1 MSHPLP
7 VRLRRFTR
15 SLMALLALLLSLT
28 VLPAGVA
35 SAQAGDRGARPNLV
49 DLEDEV
55 MCIVCER
62 PLSTSA
68 GDAADDQRSVIQGFI
83 DEGLTKQQVKDRLVA
98 EYGEKVLVEG
108 SSPIA
113 AAAPILAALVGGA
126 SIWLL
131 IRRRRSASIRRSD
144 PSVSGDGRPGGDGPA
159 PSPASVE
166 APTLQEP
173 SAEDDARID
182 AELSER

>member
-1 MSHPLP
+1 MTSLP
-7 VRLRRFTR
+7 ARLGHH
-15 SLMALLALLLSLT
+15 LVAGLLALVLALA
-28 VLPAGVA
+28 VLPASVA
-35 SAQAGDRGARPNLV
+35 SAQADRGARADLV
-49 DLEDEV
+49 DIEDEV

-62 PLSTSA
+62 PLSTSG

-113 AAAPILAALVGGA
+113 AVAPVLAALVGGV

-131 IRRRRSASIRRSD
+131 LRRRFRTTARED
-144 PSVSGDGRPGGDGPA
+144 DADAGVSGDGGAPA
-159 PSPASVE
+159 PADAAALPE
-166 APTLQEP
+166 PT
-173 SAEDDARID
+173 AEDDARID